1 MATVNSTPSSTPT
14 IKRSTSEMGSDHE
27 SHADVLASSERFAS
41 PLIDVYVGEHKY
53 HYTLHSAFLSQ
64 SRELTNLHKITAK
77 KSKKGTTL
85 NLPRENPKEIGQV
98 IEFMYFNQVTLVAI
112 EPEAQ
117 LDELLCL
124 WKTATQFSV
133 DGMKRQVVEKLDT
146 LALAEKVLALKFIKV
161 ADQMYECDIHDDL
174 RVYFNKAAP
183 AVVRKITSHERRHLD
198 NMIEEGGS
206 FAADL
211 FSAYRRAFEISNEPI
226 KSLAD
231 IKSESIANSA
241 KRTGVK
247 APDVMLIPM
256 TASSGPVDH
265 RTPWEKQ
272 NSIPALWTKASEAD
286 KLVISMVAAGKEWTT
301 IQNAVRQVTG
311 EKPTMTDLLN
321 RYTHLEANIMR
332 VADDDTN
339 LLVTARSEVETEFKE
354 GSEWPLVAAR
364 LIQKGGRGYEP
375 IRLRYHCTALDAA
388 EQAAVAPPMSTALV
402 LATPQPVQ
410 VKTEVVGGVRVDNTK
425 AINPRKR
432 RRPGTAN
439 SARSSPATTVRRPA
453 QARKRGKPAQ
463 QAATLQDVSSNE
475 DDNLMLAESSTHRL
489 MPTRS
494 KKALMDRQLNEN
506 GHGDG
511 SDGSAATGTMGGST
525 HTTRGSSIA
534 ERESSQVERIAVHDS
549 DEED

>member
-1 MATVNSTPSSTPT
+1 M
-14 IKRSTSEMGSDHE
+14 
-27 SHADVLASSERFAS
+27 
-41 PLIDVYVGEHKY
+41 
-53 HYTLHSAFLSQ
+53 HSAFLSQ

-183 AVVRKITSHERRHLD
+183 AVVRRITSHQRRHLD

-241 KRTGVK
+241 KRTGDK

-272 NSIPALWTKASEAD
+272 NNIPALWTKASEAD
-286 KLVISMVAAGKEWTT
+286 KLVISMVAAGKEWTA

-332 VADDDTN
+332 VADDDVSYASSYHN
-339 LLVTARSEVETEFKE
+339 AMPVDILYYS
-354 GSEWPLVAAR
+354 SIPR
-364 LIQKGGRGYEP
+364 L
-375 IRLRYHCTALDAA
+375 AL
-388 EQAAVAPPMSTALV
+388 QAL
-402 LATPQPVQ
+402 
-410 VKTEVVGGVRVDNTK
+410 
-425 AINPRKR
+425 
-432 RRPGTAN
+432 
-439 SARSSPATTVRRPA
+439 TTVDASRP
-453 QARKRGKPAQ
+453 
-463 QAATLQDVSSNE
+463 
-475 DDNLMLAESSTHRL
+475 
-489 MPTRS
+489 
-494 KKALMDRQLNEN
+494 
-506 GHGDG
+506 
-511 SDGSAATGTMGGST
+511 
-525 HTTRGSSIA
+525 IY
-534 ERESSQVERIAVHDS
+534 SSQLGRKSRLSSRRVQNGPWWLHA
-549 DEED
+549 